1 MTREVFRLSPLLLVI
16 LIDTIGYSIIVPVL
30 APVLIDD
37 QPTMMASYSAHARYI
52 VYGVAIGVYE
62 LVMLYMAPVLGEISD
77 RAGRRPVLVL
87 SIVGIILS
95 FLMIGF
101 SMAANL
107 VFLLI
112 LGRIIG
118 GATAGSQAVAQA
130 AAVDRSTPDTKAM
143 VLSLCLFAS
152 SVGFI
157 LGPVLGGVLAN
168 GALVAWF
175 DSATPLYAVALLALF
190 SLFLLLATEP
200 RSERASRFSLREID
214 LLMGLKG
221 FKAAFADKYVRG
233 LVIVFTL
240 MQIAWG
246 AFFLFVPSLLINRF
260 DFDGSQI
267 AMFMAVLGVG
277 FCIAYG
283 AVLPLLSRK
292 FPVRSIAAAGLW
304 LTSVLL
310 AVSIWSHEVWL
321 QWAIA
326 IPIAT
331 TVSVA
336 YGAIITMFSDSVT
349 PERQGWILGI
359 TISVTA
365 FAWGFA
371 SIVSGVLS
379 GISYVAPLIM
389 ALVTLT
395 LSSIAIHRMKH
406 LARAWCGNLSRRLVN
421 ARD

>member
-277 FCIAYG
+277 
-283 AVLPLLSRK
+283 
-292 FPVRSIAAAGLW
+292 
-304 LTSVLL
+304 
-310 AVSIWSHEVWL
+310 
-321 QWAIA
+321 
-326 IPIAT
+326 
-331 TVSVA
+331 
-336 YGAIITMFSDSVT
+336 
-349 PERQGWILGI
+349 
-359 TISVTA
+359 
-365 FAWGFA
+365 
-371 SIVSGVLS
+371 
-379 GISYVAPLIM
+379 
-389 ALVTLT
+389 
-395 LSSIAIHRMKH
+395 
-406 LARAWCGNLSRRLVN
+406 
-421 ARD
+421 